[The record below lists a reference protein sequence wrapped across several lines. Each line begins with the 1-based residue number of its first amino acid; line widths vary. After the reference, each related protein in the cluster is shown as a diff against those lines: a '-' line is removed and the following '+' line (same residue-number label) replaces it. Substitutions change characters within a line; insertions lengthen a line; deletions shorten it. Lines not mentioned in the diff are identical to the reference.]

1 MPHSSPP
8 PHSSSK
14 APDSHRDDGRRST
27 GSVVRRSVPERARLA
42 GAPQREGRSPR
53 ALALSVVLHVAV
65 GVAMLELLTF
75 GHGLSGFLGLTKS
88 KQREERISYVSP
100 VAPKVTPA
108 TPVAPRRT
116 PTPTPRLSLP
126 SPNVEVSPPAAVPTP
141 AVAPAVARADTGG
154 GVGSAASG
162 TGVGALDP
170 NLRGVQPGYTDARIW
185 RGSAGGGNAAPA
197 PSRNGTERLDSII
210 SFAITSVAD
219 SLDAVARSEG
229 RYNRAPGDW
238 TKKGKNGEKWGW
250 DNAGIRLG
258 KVVIPNAL
266 LTLLPLNAQVA
277 MSGNSTAID
286 RERRLSASR
295 ADIMRNA
302 DLALGDLEFR
312 KLVNELRDRR
322 EKERRDRLRAPDASL
337 VPAKPIATKPIG
349 K

>member
-1 MPHSSPP
+1 MS
-8 PHSSSK
+8 
-14 APDSHRDDGRRST
+14 RRA
-27 GSVVRRSVPERARLA
+27 VPERARLA

-53 ALALSVVLHVAV
+53 ALAVSVGLHLVV
-65 GVAMLELLTF
+65 GFALLQLLTF
-75 GHGLSGFLGLTKS
+75 GHGLSGFLGLSKP
-88 KQREERISYVSP
+88 KQREERISYVTP

-108 TPVAPRRT
+108 AAAVPRRT
-116 PTPTPRLSLP
+116 PTPAPSARLAPP
-126 SPNVEVSPPAAVPTP
+126 SPTIEVGPPVALPTP
-141 AVAPAVARADTGG
+141 TVAPAVTRADTGG
-154 GVGSAASG
+154 GVGSATSG
-162 TGVGALDP
+162 NGVGALDP

-219 SLDAVARSEG
+219 SLAEVARSEG
-229 RYNRAPGDW
+229 RYSRAPGDW

-295 ADIMRNA
+295 TDIMRNA
-302 DLALGDLEFR
+302 DLALGDLQFR
-312 KLVNELRDRR
+312 NLVNELRDRR

>member
-8 PHSSSK
+8 PRSPSS
-14 APDSHRDDGRRST
+14 APVSRPDDGRRST
-27 GSVVRRSVPERARLA
+27 GSVSRTVPERARRA
-42 GAPQREGRSPR
+42 GALQREGRSPR
-53 ALALSVVLHVAV
+53 ALAVSVALHVVV
-65 GVAMLELLTF
+65 GVALLQLLTF
-75 GHGLSGFLGLTKS
+75 GHGLSGFLGLNKP
-88 KQREERISYVSP
+88 KQREERISYLSP
-100 VAPKVTPA
+100 VAPKVRPENP
-108 TPVAPRRT
+108 PVSRIT
-116 PTPTPRLSLP
+116 PTPAPPPRFAPP
-126 SPNVEVSPPAAVPTP
+126 SPIEVGPPAAAPTP
-141 AVAPAVARADTGG
+141 TVAPAVARADTGG

-162 TGVGALDP
+162 NGVGALDP

-229 RYNRAPGDW
+229 RYSRAPGDW